1 MKELLVVPQID
12 SYETFAAFA
21 AEAKIGEG
29 DLILTNEYIYDP
41 LMKAENLSCRYIFQE
56 KYGAGEP
63 TDRMVD
69 SILAEMNR
77 EKCLRVFAI
86 GGGTILDIGKILT
99 LKDAE
104 NVDALYERSELE
116 KGRELYLIPTT
127 CGTGSEMT
135 NISIV
140 NRTRKGTKMGL
151 TSPAMFADH
160 AVLIPEFLRT
170 LPYYVFA
177 TSSIDALIHG
187 IEAYLSPNSTSY
199 TDMYGAAAIEIILSG
214 YCRIAREGQDAR
226 FAESEAY
233 LRASNYAGIAFGNA
247 GCAAVHAMSYALG
260 AKYHVPHGE
269 SNYQFLTSVLR
280 KYQEKK
286 PKGKLER
293 LNALLLRALKQDSR
307 TDVEAEDAAD
317 GIAALERLL
326 AAILKPKAMKEYGA
340 VQEDIPEFA
349 VSTVA
354 NQQRLLKNNYV
365 ELSLEEIQELY
376 QERLNG

>member
-12 SYETFAAFA
+12 SYKTFGEFA
-21 AEAKIGEG
+21 AEAKIGAG
-29 DLILTNEYIYDP
+29 DLILTNEYIYNP

-63 TDRMVD
+63 TDQMVD
-69 SILAEMNR
+69 AILAEMNQ
-77 EKCLRVFAI
+77 EECLRIFAV
-86 GGGTILDIGKILT
+86 GGGTILDIGKILA

-104 NVDALYERSELE
+104 NVDVLYERTELE
-116 KGRELYLIPTT
+116 KGKKRYLIPTT

-135 NISIV
+135 NIAIV

-151 TSPAMFADH
+151 TSPAMYADH
-160 AVLIPEFLRT
+160 AVLIPEFLGT

-187 IEAYLSPNSTSY
+187 MEAYLSPNSTSY
-199 TDMYGAAAIEIILSG
+199 TDMYGAAAMEMILAG
-214 YCRIAREGQDAR
+214 YCRIAKEGPDAR

-269 SNYQFLTSVLR
+269 SNYQFLISVLR

-286 PKGKLER
+286 PEGKLKS
-293 LNALLLRALKQDSR
+293 LNDLLLQVLKQDGAG
-307 TDVEAEDAAD
+307 DGAD
-317 GIAALERLL
+317 GIEALERLL
-326 AAILKPKAMKEYGA
+326 AVILKPKAMKEYGA

-349 VSTVA
+349 ASTIA
-354 NQQRLLKNNYV
+354 NQQRLLRNNYV
-365 ELSLEEIQELY
+365 ELSQEEIQELY
-376 QERLNG
+376 QKRLNG

>member
-1 MKELLVVPQID
+1 MI
-12 SYETFAAFA
+12 SARF
-21 AEAKIGEG
+21 
-29 DLILTNEYIYDP
+29 
-41 LMKAENLSCRYIFQE
+41 
-56 KYGAGEP
+56 
-63 TDRMVD
+63 
-69 SILAEMNR
+69 
-77 EKCLRVFAI
+77 
-86 GGGTILDIGKILT
+86 LT

-280 KYQEKK
+280 KYRKK
-286 PKGKLER
+286 
-293 LNALLLRALKQDSR
+293 S
-307 TDVEAEDAAD
+307 
-317 GIAALERLL
+317 
-326 AAILKPKAMKEYGA
+326 
-340 VQEDIPEFA
+340 
-349 VSTVA
+349 
-354 NQQRLLKNNYV
+354 QRVNW
-365 ELSLEEIQELY
+365 
-376 QERLNG
+376 RG